1 MHSAP
6 VSLMKAVHGSASMAT
21 TFNRTSLAIPAPGG
35 CLRADLTLP
44 LHAEGLVAFC
54 HGSGS
59 NRLSPRNLHVAEHLQ
74 RSHLATLL
82 FDLEHEGDRSD
93 GRTLASLPALQERL
107 NRVIDWTA
115 EQADLQRLPLGLY
128 GASTGAALALVGA
141 AERPRRVQT
150 VVSRGGRPD
159 LAFQRLGEVRC
170 PVLLL
175 VGEHDLDVL
184 ELNAWAAGQL
194 QVRKELVVIPQASHL
209 FSEPGCLDAVAQ
221 QSCRWFVEQ
230 FSATAD
236 PAAGHL

>member
-1 MHSAP
+1 
-6 VSLMKAVHGSASMAT
+6 MAT
-21 TFNRTSLAIPAPGG
+21 SFNCSSLAIPAPGG
-35 CLRADLTLP
+35 HLQADLTIP
-44 LHAEGLVAFC
+44 TGPKGLVVFC

-59 NRLSPRNLHVAEHLQ
+59 SRHSPRNLHVAEQLQ

-82 FDLEHEGDRSD
+82 IDLEHEGDRSN
-93 GRTLASLPALQERL
+93 GRTLATLPALQERL
-107 NRVIDWTA
+107 VCVIDWVSD
-115 EQADLQRLPLGLY
+115 QADLKMLPLGLY

-141 AERPRRVQT
+141 ADRPTRVQT

>member
-1 MHSAP
+1 MASGS
-6 VSLMKAVHGSASMAT
+6 VSLMKTVHGSASMAT

-35 CLRADLTLP
+35 CLHADLTLP
-44 LHAEGLVAFC
+44 QHAGGLVVFC

-59 NRLSPRNLHVAEHLQ
+59 NRLSPRNLQVAEHLQ

-82 FDLEHEGDRSD
+82 FDLEHRSDRCD
-93 GRTLASLPALQERL
+93 GRTLAALPALQDRL

-115 EQADLQRLPLGLY
+115 EQGDLQRLPLGLY

-141 AERPRRVQT
+141 AERPSRVQA

-159 LAFQRLGEVRC
+159 LAFQKLGEVRC

-175 VGEHDLDVL
+175 VGEHDVDVL

-194 QVRKELVVIPQASHL
+194 QVRKELVVIPQAGHL

-221 QSCRWFVEQ
+221 QASRWFLEQ
-230 FSATAD
+230 F
-236 PAAGHL
+236 AAPTG